1 MSATPSHRDVSS
13 LLTEIELQTFDV
25 SQHEWSLAE
34 TRALLRLATKTA
46 TTTTELRFVYF
57 FIVKIYLCVLHV
69 HTHLLLLRQILS
81 PFIRNTHKQ
90 KWRRRRR
97 RSRWRNETPSEY
109 DKRAERFSL

>member
-46 TTTTELRFVYF
+46 ALRREIDSFDYGPRVLLMRDVVDFLRSPELPKNSEFEPLAVRLDALTPKVGAE
-57 FIVKIYLCVLHV
+57 
-69 HTHLLLLRQILS
+69 
-81 PFIRNTHKQ
+81 PF
-90 KWRRRRR
+90 
-97 RSRWRNETPSEY
+97 
-109 DKRAERFSL
+109 